1 MTFFDAIMLFTHTH
15 THTHTGIIM
24 CEAAT
29 GQKPFTDLC
38 VNNPV
43 CMVMKLVMGVRP
55 SFNGGVPSAYRSVTE
70 KCWAGD
76 PDLRPSF
83 PDVQKQLA
91 KLC

>member
-1 MTFFDAIMLFTHTH
+1 MQLCYSHTH